1 MDNNMNQNF
10 NGQQNTG
17 PANFTDQQY
26 GGPSNFTQ
34 QGYNNAQNINNNQ
47 AQQNNNGPKKSS
59 ELGKWAFLF
68 SILGCTSFIG
78 LILAIIDITR
88 KDGKRKDFSIAA
100 LCVCGIIFFVFAF
113 GKIKNSR
120 NDHGEEK
127 VRSEHV
133 NKVEE
138 TTESG
143 EVDNNIENDTEA
155 EVVEEITDD
164 YVLSYE
170 RKSNMSDKFNSETNE
185 KYTLNGYEFEVP
197 ENFADNSKKYLESD
211 KLETSMMFSVAE
223 RSGEQ
228 VRFQVLIDS
237 QGSSTYENR
246 QNDVKDIAENL
257 DFISYETN
265 DIVSSGYNAV
275 EVSGRFKSE
284 EKDITYIGDGYFV
297 IMYDDE
303 NDKCIV
309 TALRET
315 MDTNFDYI
323 EDVKKINDSFVKADN
338 ASSVGSDFKEVMDEY
353 EAFMDEYIEFM
364 QTYNQNPTDAEL
376 MSQYM
381 DVMAEY
387 SSYSVKIA
395 SLKND
400 ELTDEELAYYIEVTN
415 RVSQKLLNAG
425 LSN

>member
-1 MDNNMNQNF
+1 
-10 NGQQNTG
+10 
-17 PANFTDQQY
+17 
-26 GGPSNFTQ
+26 
-34 QGYNNAQNINNNQ
+34 
-47 AQQNNNGPKKSS
+47 
-59 ELGKWAFLF
+59 
-68 SILGCTSFIG
+68 
-78 LILAIIDITR
+78 
-88 KDGKRKDFSIAA
+88 
-100 LCVCGIIFFVFAF
+100 
-113 GKIKNSR
+113 
-120 NDHGEEK
+120 
-127 VRSEHV
+127 
-133 NKVEE
+133 
-138 TTESG
+138 
-143 EVDNNIENDTEA
+143 
-155 EVVEEITDD
+155 
-164 YVLSYE
+164 
-170 RKSNMSDKFNSETNE
+170 
-185 KYTLNGYEFEVP
+185 
-197 ENFADNSKKYLESD
+197 
-211 KLETSMMFSVAE
+211 
-223 RSGEQ
+223 
-228 VRFQVLIDS
+228 
-237 QGSSTYENR
+237 
-246 QNDVKDIAENL
+246 
-257 DFISYETN
+257 
-265 DIVSSGYNAV
+265 
-275 EVSGRFKSE
+275 
-284 EKDITYIGDGYFV
+284 
-297 IMYDDE
+297 MYDDE